1 MKRIYLVGPLL
12 ILALLVSACGDGPTA
27 PSAGGATPTA
37 VVELAEDTPDIAD
50 TDGITET
57 DPGAA
62 AEETAIPGEEQTASM
77 TDTVGITDTQS
88 ITDGES
94 MDDSEAMTG
103 TDTLTDTSSVT
114 DGTTITDSET
124 MTGTETITGTD
135 PMTGTP
141 TPSAT
146 SDMTSTSDMTDTV
159 DAAAVGDTPSRGVIR
174 SSELLGYN
182 IENAEGEDLGSV
194 NDAIIS
200 LEQGC
205 INYLVLSFG
214 GILGLGDNQYLIPW
228 RAVTIDPVEERL
240 LLNIDPSALDAAPTF
255 DVDNL
260 PDMTSAEWDS
270 ELTGYWNAIDVV
282 APDTAA
288 DSSTADQHI
297 CDEVMP
303 VDIGGGIGTSDAI
316 TETADTESADV
327 AATPEPSEEE
337 LTVQTPLVIRLS
349 DLLDYTV
356 NNPEGEELGGIEDIM
371 IDWRQDRMVYAILSF
386 GGFMGLGEKWFVMPL
401 SSVAVDPVEQRLIFD
416 ADPEVLQD
424 APGFDADDLPDTADP
439 DWDLGIRDYWD
450 SLQ

>member
-12 ILALLVSACGDGPTA
+12 ILALLASACGDGPTA

-37 VVELAEDTPDIAD
+37 VVDLAEDTPDIAD

-62 AEETAIPGEEQTASM
+62 AEETAIPGEEQTSSM

-88 ITDGES
+88 ITDGAG
-94 MDDSEAMTG
+94 MDDSEAMTD
-103 TDTLTDTSSVT
+103 TNTLTDTPSVT

-135 PMTGTP
+135 AMTGTP
-141 TPSAT
+141 TPAA
-146 SDMTSTSDMTDTV
+146 TSDMTDTV

-214 GILGLGDNQYLIPW
+214 GILGLGESQYLIPW
-228 RAVTIDPVEERL
+228 HAVTIDPAEERL

-282 APDTAA
+282 APDTAP

-316 TETADTESADV
+316 TETADA

-371 IDWRQDRMVYAILSF
+371 IDWREDRMVYAILSF

-401 SSVAVDPVEQRLIFD
+401 SSVTVDPVEQRLIFD